1 MLQTAYANPTYANPT
16 RRSAHPPIPA
26 LAQADLPHPMLTTPL
41 APLVSAIASA
51 LSHSAPEQLPDAV
64 CQALRVHATLDGLLD
79 EAQLA
84 GSAER
89 YTRHVLH
96 AHPAGLFTVVALVWR
111 PGQATPVHGH
121 YTWCS
126 YVILQGAMTE
136 DQYVWDRTAKRAVLA
151 GQVARDEGDAVG
163 SHAGL
168 ETIHRLRNTSED
180 VAVSIHV
187 YGVDAP
193 RVTTHVNRIAALA

>member
-1 MLQTAYANPTYANPT
+1 MLQTAYSNPT

-26 LAQADLPHPMLTTPL
+26 LAQADVQRPALVPLL
-41 APLVSAIASA
+41 APLVNAIESAWQ
-51 LSHSAPEQLPDAV
+51 HSAPEQLPDAV
-64 CQALRVHATLDGLLD
+64 CQALRDHATLDRLLD
-79 EAQLA
+79 DAQLA

-111 PGQATPVHGH
+111 PGQSTPVHGH

-126 YVILQGAMTE
+126 YIILQGDMTE
-136 DQYVWDRTAKRAVLA
+136 DQYVWDRTSKRAVLA
-151 GQVARDEGDAVG
+151 AQVARDAGDAVG

-168 ETIHRLRNTSED
+168 DTIHRLRNSSED
-180 VAVSIHV
+180 IAVSIHV
-187 YGVDAP
+187 YGVDAQ
-193 RVTTHVNRIAALA
+193 RVTTHVNRIAASA

>member
-1 MLQTAYANPTYANPT
+1 MLNAGLHPYPARSSMAAFAQTAAPRPV
-16 RRSAHPPIPA
+16 
-26 LAQADLPHPMLTTPL
+26 L
-41 APLVSAIASA
+41 APLIEAIDTA
-51 LSHSAPEQLPDAV
+51 LQHATPEHLPDAV
-64 CQALRVHATLDGLLD
+64 CQALRDHATLCGLLD
-79 EAQLA
+79 DEQLA

-89 YTRHVLH
+89 YMRHVLH

-111 PGQATPVHGH
+111 PGQITPVHGH

-126 YVILQGAMTE
+126 YIILQGAMVE
-136 DQYVWDRTAKRAVLA
+136 EQFVWNPRAKHAVLA
-151 GQVARDEGDAVG
+151 GQVARDAGDAVG

-168 ETIHRLRNTSED
+168 ETIHRLRNASED

-193 RVTTHVNRIAALA
+193 RVSTHVNRIAALA

>member
-1 MLQTAYANPTYANPT
+1 MLNSRLHPNPTP
-16 RRSAHPPIPA
+16 AHPA
-26 LAQADLPHPMLTTPL
+26 MAAFAQAPRPVV
-41 APLVSAIASA
+41 APLVEAIDAA
-51 LSHSAPEQLPDAV
+51 FRDTAPEHLPDAV
-64 CQALRVHATLDGLLD
+64 CQALRDHATPYGLLD
-79 EAQLA
+79 DTQLA

-89 YTRHVLH
+89 YTRHVLY

-111 PGQATPVHGH
+111 PGQMTPVHGH

-126 YVILQGAMTE
+126 YVILQGSMTE
-136 DQYVWDRTAKRAVLA
+136 DHYVWDRTARRAVLA
-151 GQVARDEGDAVG
+151 GQVSRDEGDTAG

-168 ETIHRLRNTSED
+168 ENIHRLRNTSED